1 MPEAVERKLVAI
13 LAADVAGY
21 SRLVGLD
28 EELTLARL
36 KILRREVID
45 PEIASHRGRI
55 VKTTGDG
62 LLIEFVSVVD
72 AVRCAVAV
80 QRACVEREAALPQ
93 DRRIQFRVGINLGDI
108 VVDGDDILGDGV
120 NIAARLEGIADPG
133 GICISGVVHDQVRG
147 KVEMEFADLGR
158 QTLKN
163 ITQPVQAYRVL
174 LDEKRTAASTP
185 LLPLPDKPSIA
196 VLPFANM
203 SSDPEQEFL
212 ADGIAEDVITA
223 LSRYPS
229 LFVIARNSTFTYKGR
244 AIDVKQV
251 GHELGVRYVLE
262 GSLRKSGNLI
272 RVTAQLIEV
281 EKGNHVWAE
290 RYDRDL
296 IDFFTVQDEI
306 SEAVTT
312 GIAPAIAEAEQQRAM
327 RKPPDSLD
335 AWSAC
340 QRGQRHFNRVTVED
354 NAKAQTFYQAAI
366 DLDPYFAGGYVG
378 LARAQIQ
385 AATVLRTV
393 TIREGPRSAEILARK
408 ALELDPNDAEAWAC
422 LGLAYWARGDLND
435 ALTEIEK
442 ALLMS
447 PNLAAAHFFRAITL
461 IDVGRVEE
469 GLRSIETWF
478 RLDPRNPLRRLGEDA
493 ILRALYFSRKYEKAV
508 EVAVRILREYP
519 DFTNPYRLLAASL
532 AQLGRLEEAK
542 EALQKAMD
550 AAPETFDL
558 YFRDRAPYRRP
569 EDQELLVEGLR
580 KAGWRG

>member
-1 MPEAVERKLVAI
+1 MPAEAVERRLAAI

-28 EELTLARL
+28 EEGTLARL

-45 PEIASHRGRI
+45 PEIAAHRGRI
-55 VKTTGDG
+55 VKTTDG
-62 LLIEFVSVVD
+62 LLVEFVSVVD

-80 QRACVEREAALPQ
+80 QRACVESETALPH
-93 DRRIQFRVGINLGDI
+93 DRRIEFRIGVNLGDI
-108 VVDGDDILGDGV
+108 VVDGEDILGDGV
-120 NIAARLEGIADPG
+120 NVAARLEGIAEPG
-133 GICISGVVHDQVRG
+133 GICISEDAFRQVQGR
-147 KVEMEFADLGR
+147 VEVEFHDLGH
-158 QTLKN
+158 QQLKN
-163 ITQPVQAYRVL
+163 ITRPIRAYSLVVQKPGSITSPA
-174 LDEKRTAASTP
+174 
-185 LLPLPDKPSIA
+185 DKPSIA

-244 AIDVKQV
+244 AVAVRQV

-262 GSLRKSGNLI
+262 GSLRKSGGRI

-385 AATVLRTV
+385 AATVLRKV
-393 TIREGPRSAEILARK
+393 TIGEGPRSAEILARK

-461 IDVGRVEE
+461 IDVGRIEE